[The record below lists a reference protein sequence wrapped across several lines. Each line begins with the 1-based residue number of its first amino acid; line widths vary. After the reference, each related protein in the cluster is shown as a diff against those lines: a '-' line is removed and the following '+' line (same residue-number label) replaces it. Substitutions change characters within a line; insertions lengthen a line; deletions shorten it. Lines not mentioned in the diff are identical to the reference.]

1 MIALVFALFVALALP
16 GRLELGDTTK
26 AFQET
31 HVAFAPRNAA
41 EKKVLA
47 ELERQYDALAR
58 GFTARDTAAIMGLR
72 SSEFSALFPD
82 GRRDNPAGMARV
94 LGHFF
99 VQNAPPIQVRYT
111 IVGLDSLTADRAVVT
126 TFQQGSRYQ
135 LLAGQRRRVEHDVT
149 QREAWVRTPAGW
161 RLQFVDQIR
170 DRHRWVDGKP
180 VDPDKPF
187 DPEAPPFTG
196 K

>member
-1 MIALVFALFVALALP
+1 MMALVFALFVALALP

-31 HVAFAPRNAA
+31 RVAFAPRNAA

-82 GRRDNPAGMARV
+82 GRRDNPAAWRTCWATSSSRTN
-94 LGHFF
+94 HPSRC
-99 VQNAPPIQVRYT
+99 ATR
-111 IVGLDSLTADRAVVT
+111 SWASTA
-126 TFQQGSRYQ
+126 
-135 LLAGQRRRVEHDVT
+135 
-149 QREAWVRTPAGW
+149 
-161 RLQFVDQIR
+161 
-170 DRHRWVDGKP
+170 
-180 VDPDKPF
+180 
-187 DPEAPPFTG
+187 
-196 K
+196 